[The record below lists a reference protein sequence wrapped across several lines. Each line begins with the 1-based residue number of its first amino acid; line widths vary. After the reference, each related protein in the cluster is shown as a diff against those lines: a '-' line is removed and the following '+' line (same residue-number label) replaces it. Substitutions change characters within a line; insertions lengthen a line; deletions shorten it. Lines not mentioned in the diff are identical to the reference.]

1 MSDISGLNEARRYD
15 GDTYVADYT
24 EAWQQARKAGLPEP
38 ENSGVVISEQSFADI
53 KSFHLKNDN
62 QVEYWGV
69 NLEKNK
75 SLFASGEKDCECV
88 FQSAKFKKKG
98 WLLLLELKYCKDE
111 ERNLTDNL
119 DKAVKQVTQTY
130 QTLVSNK
137 IVDSEQLRVY
147 CNIAAPPSSR
157 EPFTSFLTTQ
167 DAAKKLLDES
177 KIHLLGFNEVLILN
191 EGYIKPPK
199 IAI

>member
-1 MSDISGLNEARRYD
+1 MSDISGLNEARLYD

-24 EAWQQARKAGLPEP
+24 EAWQQAHKAGLPEP
-38 ENSGVVISEQSFADI
+38 ENSGVVISGQSFADI

-62 QVEYWGV
+62 QVKYWGV

-130 QTLVSNK
+130 QTLVSSK

-177 KIHLLGFNEVLILN
+177 KIHLLGFNEVLIMN

>member
-1 MSDISGLNEARRYD
+1 MSDISGLNEARLYD

-24 EAWQQARKAGLPEP
+24 EAWQQAHKAGLPEP

-130 QTLVSNK
+130 QTLVSSK

-177 KIHLLGFNEVLILN
+177 KIHLLGFNEVLIMN

>member
-1 MSDISGLNEARRYD
+1 MSDISGLNEARLYD

-24 EAWQQARKAGLPEP
+24 EAWQQAHKAGLPEP
-38 ENSGVVISEQSFADI
+38 ENSGVVISGQSFADI

-130 QTLVSNK
+130 QTLVSSK

>member
-1 MSDISGLNEARRYD
+1 MSDISGLNEARLYD

-24 EAWQQARKAGLPEP
+24 EAWQQAHKAGLPEP

-130 QTLVSNK
+130 QTLVISK

>member
-1 MSDISGLNEARRYD
+1 MSDISGLNEARLYD

-24 EAWQQARKAGLPEP
+24 EAWQQAHKAGLPEP

-130 QTLVSNK
+130 QTLVSSK

>member
-1 MSDISGLNEARRYD
+1 MSDISELNEARLYD

-24 EAWQQARKAGLPEP
+24 EAWQQAHKAGLPEP
-38 ENSGVVISEQSFADI
+38 ENSGVVISEQPFADI
-53 KSFHLKNDN
+53 KSFHLKNDK
-62 QVEYWGV
+62 QVGYWGV

-111 ERNLTDNL
+111 ERNLADNL

-130 QTLVSNK
+130 HTLSNNG
-137 IVDSEQLRVY
+137 IVNPEQLRVY
-147 CNIAAPPSSR
+147 CNIAAPKSGK

-167 DAAKKLLDES
+167 DSEKRLLDNH
-177 KIHLLGFNEVLILN
+177 KIHLLGYNEVLILN
-191 EGYIKPPK
+191 EAYIKIPRTD
-199 IAI
+199 I

>member
-1 MSDISGLNEARRYD
+1 MSDISGLNEARRYN

-24 EAWQQARKAGLPEP
+24 EAWQQAHKAGLPEP

-62 QVEYWGV
+62 RVEYWGV

-75 SLFASGEKDCECV
+75 RLFASGEKDCECV
-88 FQSAKFKKKG
+88 FQSARFKKKG

-119 DKAVKQVTQTY
+119 DEAVKQVTHTY
-130 QTLVSNK
+130 KTLVNRK
-137 IVDSEQLRVY
+137 IVDTEQLRVY

-167 DAAKKLLDES
+167 DAEKKLHDES

-199 IAI
+199 IAV

>member
-1 MSDISGLNEARRYD
+1 MSDISGLNEARRYN

-24 EAWQQARKAGLPEP
+24 EAWQQAHKAGLPEP

-75 SLFASGEKDCECV
+75 RLFASGEKDCECV
-88 FQSAKFKKKG
+88 FQSVKFKKKG

-130 QTLVSNK
+130 KTLVNRK
-137 IVDSEQLRVY
+137 IVDTEQLRVY

-167 DAAKKLLDES
+167 DAAKKLHGSE
-177 KIHLLGFNEVLILN
+177 IHLLGFNEVLILN
-191 EGYIKPPK
+191 EGYIKSPK

>member
-1 MSDISGLNEARRYD
+1 MSDISGLNEARLYD

-24 EAWQQARKAGLPEP
+24 EAWQQAHKAGLPEP

-130 QTLVSNK
+130 QTLVSSK

-167 DAAKKLLDES
+167 DAAKKLLDGS
-177 KIHLLGFNEVLILN
+177 KIHLLGFNEVLIMN

>member
-1 MSDISGLNEARRYD
+1 MSDISGLNEARLYD

-24 EAWQQARKAGLPEP
+24 EAWQQAHKAGLPEP
-38 ENSGVVISEQSFADI
+38 ENSGVVISEQPFADI

-62 QVEYWGV
+62 QVKYWGV

-88 FQSAKFKKKG
+88 FQSVKFKKKG

-130 QTLVSNK
+130 QTLVSSK
-137 IVDSEQLRVY
+137 IVDSKQLRVY
-147 CNIAAPPSSR
+147 CNIAVPPSSR

-167 DAAKKLLDES
+167 DAEKKLHDES

-199 IAI
+199 IAV

>member
-1 MSDISGLNEARRYD
+1 MSDISGLNEARRYN

-24 EAWQQARKAGLPEP
+24 EAWQQAHKAGLPEP

-75 SLFASGEKDCECV
+75 RLFASGEKDCECV
-88 FQSAKFKKKG
+88 FQSARFKKKG

-119 DKAVKQVTQTY
+119 DEAVKQVTQTY
-130 QTLVSNK
+130 KTLVNRK
-137 IVDSEQLRVY
+137 IVDTEQLRVY

-177 KIHLLGFNEVLILN
+177 KIHLLGFNEVLIMN

>member
-1 MSDISGLNEARRYD
+1 M
-15 GDTYVADYT
+15 
-24 EAWQQARKAGLPEP
+24 
-38 ENSGVVISEQSFADI
+38 
-53 KSFHLKNDN
+53 
-62 QVEYWGV
+62 EYWGV

-130 QTLVSNK
+130 QTLVSSK